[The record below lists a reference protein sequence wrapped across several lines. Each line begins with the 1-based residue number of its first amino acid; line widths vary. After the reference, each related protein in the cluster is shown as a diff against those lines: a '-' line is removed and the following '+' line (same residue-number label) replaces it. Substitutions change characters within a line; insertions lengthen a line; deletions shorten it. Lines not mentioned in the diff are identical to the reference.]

1 MPRFLRLVPP
11 HARLKSQSVPRLLF
25 CFPQKPPFGE
35 QRVGLSSSCANSI
48 VEDPIFEAKQLGAHH
63 LVLELSSR
71 VGIEADVVFIV
82 PYIEVVV
89 IMDLDA
95 IMSEL
100 ETTDNFRSFVNGD
113 GANDDGD
120 YENDDDYQDDVGVQD
135 EEEVDSELQNEDD
148 GDYDEFWIPGLSKE
162 ECISIDSMVDIRQ
175 FDMKEISDEV
185 VRRLDFGKLQPPIQ
199 GYEKKK
205 KKAGVVVKQCFVF
218 MCIFRR
224 IDGHRKM
231 LASDIMQVENYR
243 KVGIRP
249 PHMYAAFANQCGG
262 YEKVGFIRKD
272 IYNEEGRMRRQHSS
286 DARGALKYL
295 YDLRKKEP
303 MMYVSCTAD
312 EESRLQRLF
321 WSDTESQLLYQV
333 FGDVLAFDATYKKNK
348 YLCPFVVFSGVNHH
362 NQTIVFVA
370 AIVTDETEE
379 TYVWLLEQLLVAMK
393 GKAPCSIITD
403 GDLAMRNVITRFM
416 LGVSHR
422 LCAWHLLRNALSH
435 VRDKHVLKWLKKLM
449 LGDFEVVEF
458 EEKWKEMVATF
469 ELEDNSWIAE
479 LYEKRMK
486 WSTAHLRGH
495 FFAGIR
501 TTSRCEAFHAHV
513 AKYVHS
519 RTNLTDFIIR
529 QHTGKKFC
537 KQISDLLSGLVMNC
551 LQRRCF
557 NFFSLIYLR
566 VVDCKDMA
574 TFSVFTVVKYCSG
587 SVWRVSYCPST
598 IEFTCT
604 CMRMQSIGLPCD
616 HILVVLVSL
625 NFMELPSSLVLNR
638 WSKLAT
644 EQIKDKYPYFAMY
657 WDSQLMGRYA
667 TLVEVSREVCAVAY
681 CDEEEYDKMLH
692 FLSNE
697 ATRMK
702 SKQNSEHCVDD
713 NQTHQQDDDFVGIL
727 DPVVVRSKGC
737 GQVGM
742 DESGR
747 QRRIQKCR
755 QCGGIGHNKRS
766 CTNHPRNVNGCMS
779 STEQTSSNDYNL
791 YFVNVGQ
798 NAGAADINLIGNEF
812 MFALLHNCIL
822 YVVLSTC
829 EKIGL
834 TLLLSYMFVDFVLQ
848 DY

>member
-1 MPRFLRLVPP
+1 
-11 HARLKSQSVPRLLF
+11 
-25 CFPQKPPFGE
+25 
-35 QRVGLSSSCANSI
+35 
-48 VEDPIFEAKQLGAHH
+48 
-63 LVLELSSR
+63 
-71 VGIEADVVFIV
+71 
-82 PYIEVVV
+82 
-89 IMDLDA
+89 
-95 IMSEL
+95 MSEL

-185 VRRLDFGKLQPPIQ
+185 VRRLDFGDLELAYQFYCWYAKMSGFSESYNLR
-199 GYEKKK
+199 YKDTKRKKK
-205 KKAGVVVKQCFVF
+205 KSRCGCEA
-218 MCIFRR
+218 IFRVR
-224 IDGHRKM
+224 VHFLTDRWYVTCWNFGHNHVLLDLKLSCLLAGHRKM
-231 LASDIMQVENYR
+231 SASDIMQVENYR

-272 IYNEEGRMRRQHSS
+272 IYNEEGCMRRQHSS

-295 YDLRKKEP
+295 YDLCKKEP

-348 YLCPFVVFSGVNHH
+348 YLCPVVVFSGVNHH

-403 GDLAMRNVITRFM
+403 GDLAMRNVITRVM

-519 RTNLTDFIIR
+519 RTNLTDFVEQFQR
-529 QHTGKKFC
+529 FLTYFRYRAVVADYSSTYGKEVL
-537 KQISDLLSGLVMNC
+537 QTNLRSLERSGDELFTKEMFQLFQSYLC
-551 LQRRCF
+551 RT
-557 NFFSLIYLR
+557 IKLR

-574 TFSVFTVVKYCSG
+574 TFSVFTIVKYCSG

-616 HILVVLVSL
+616 HILAVLVSL
-625 NFMELPSSLVLNR
+625 NFMELPSSSVLNR

-644 EQIKDKYPYFAMY
+644 KQIKDKYPDSAMY

-667 TLVEVSREVCAVAY
+667 TLVEVSREVCAAAY
-681 CDEEEYDKMLH
+681 RDEEEYDKMLH

-713 NQTHQQDDDFVGIL
+713 NQTHQQDDDFAGIL

-779 STEQTSSNDYNL
+779 STEQTSSMLQATHENYSE
-791 YFVNVGQ
+791 VVM
-798 NAGAADINLIGNEF
+798 ITI
-812 MFALLHNCIL
+812 CIL
-822 YVVLSTC
+822 LMLDKMQEPQTQS
-829 EKIGL
+829 
-834 TLLLSYMFVDFVLQ
+834 FVAGSSRVGP
-848 DY
+848 

>member
-1 MPRFLRLVPP
+1 
-11 HARLKSQSVPRLLF
+11 
-25 CFPQKPPFGE
+25 
-35 QRVGLSSSCANSI
+35 
-48 VEDPIFEAKQLGAHH
+48 
-63 LVLELSSR
+63 
-71 VGIEADVVFIV
+71 
-82 PYIEVVV
+82 
-89 IMDLDA
+89 
-95 IMSEL
+95 MSEL

-120 YENDDDYQDDVGVQD
+120 YENDDNYQDDVGVQG

-175 FDMKEISDEV
+175 FDMKEITDEV
-185 VRRLDFGKLQPPIQ
+185 VRRLDFGDLELAYQFYCWKSHIVRNSFMETLQQTFVCSCAESRCGCEAMFRVHVHFSTDRWYVTCWNFEHNHVLLDLKLSCLL
-199 GYEKKK
+199 
-205 KKAGVVVKQCFVF
+205 A
-218 MCIFRR
+218 
-224 IDGHRKM
+224 GHRKM
-231 LASDIMQVENYR
+231 SASDIIQVENYR

-272 IYNEEGRMRRQHSS
+272 IYNEEGRMRRQHSL
-286 DARGALKYL
+286 DAR
-295 YDLRKKEP
+295 EP
-303 MMYVSCTAD
+303 MMYVSCTSD

-321 WSDTESQLLYQV
+321 WSDTESQLLYQ
-333 FGDVLAFDATYKKNK
+333 KNK

-362 NQTIVFVA
+362 NQTIVFAA

-393 GKAPCSIITD
+393 GKAPCSIITN
-403 GDLAMRNVITRFM
+403 GDLAMRNAITRVM
-416 LGVSHR
+416 PGVSHKF
-422 LCAWHLLRNALSH
+422 H

-449 LGDFEVVEF
+449 LGHFEVVEF

-479 LYEKRMK
+479 LYERRMK
-486 WSTAHLRGH
+486 WSSAHLRGR

-519 RTNLTDFIIR
+519 RTNLTDFVEQFQR
-529 QHTGKKFC
+529 CLTYFRYRAVVADYSSTYGKEVL
-537 KQISDLLSGLVMNC
+537 QTNLRSLERSGDELFTKEMFQLFQSYLC
-551 LQRRCF
+551 RT
-557 NFFSLIYLR
+557 IKLR
-566 VVDCKDMA
+566 VVDCKEMA
-574 TFSVFTVVKYCSG
+574 TFSIFTVVKYCSG

-598 IEFTCT
+598 VEFTCT

-616 HILVVLVSL
+616 HILAVLVSL

-644 EQIKDKYPYFAMY
+644 EQIKDKYSDSAMY
-657 WDSQLMGRYA
+657 WDSQLMARYA
-667 TLVEVSREVCAVAY
+667 TLVEVSREVCAAAY
-681 CDEEEYDKMLH
+681 RDEEEYDKMLH

-697 ATRMK
+697 ATRLK

-713 NQTHQQDDDFVGIL
+713 NQTHQQDDDFAGIL

-766 CTNHPRNVNGCMS
+766 CTNRPRN
-779 STEQTSSNDYNL
+779 
-791 YFVNVGQ
+791 
-798 NAGAADINLIGNEF
+798 NLIGNEF
-812 MFALLHNCIL
+812 MFANVRGGLLW
-822 YVVLSTC
+822 SRGPEPPMKRKK
-829 EKIGL
+829 EKL
-834 TLLLSYMFVDFVLQ
+834 E